1 MRNKDKIV
9 MQDDR
14 VWWLTDIVRDEEG
27 NIQKG
32 YVVNGCWTLVIKN
45 NECLAKSS
53 NYIVIRW
60 PFTQFIELD
69 VPLGS
74 THTNYNGVINNAIDN
89 YEKQMLK

>member
-1 MRNKDKIV
+1 VRHKDKV
-9 MQDDR
+9 VLQDDR
-14 VWWLTDIVRDEEG
+14 VWWLTGIVRDGDG

-32 YVVNGCWTLVIKN
+32 YVINGGWTLVIKN

-53 NYIVIRW
+53 NYIVTRW

-74 THTNYNGVINNAIDN
+74 THSNYNGVINNAVDN
-89 YEKQMLK
+89 YKKQVLK